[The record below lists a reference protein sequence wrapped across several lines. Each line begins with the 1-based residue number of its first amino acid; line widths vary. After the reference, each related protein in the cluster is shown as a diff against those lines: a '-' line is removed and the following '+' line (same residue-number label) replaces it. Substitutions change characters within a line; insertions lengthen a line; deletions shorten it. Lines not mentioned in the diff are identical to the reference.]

1 MKKKEAVKEKIGK
14 AAMQCFARFG
24 LEKTTLDD
32 IATSVG
38 LNKASLYYYYKNK
51 EDIFL
56 EVAIAEGQQFIQQL
70 QEKTLL
76 KKGVENRIQY
86 YLQERMQY
94 YMLVLNRNKVTV
106 NNLQKILPRFFE
118 LYDQVM
124 QQEVVFIQS
133 LLAEGMKKNEIIKT
147 DALRLAS
154 SLVMVSDA
162 VKHSSEQ
169 QALLKNE
176 INVNYAKGMNEIKFL
191 VQLIFKGLKNKNG
204 NGK

>member
-176 INVNYAKGMNEIKFL
+176 INVSYAKGMNEIKFL
-191 VQLIFKGLKNKNG
+191 VQLIFKGLKIKNG